1 MKKQTNKHILPR
13 GTILRNWRL
22 KAPSKHSSVLPKFPL
37 ALKPLTSRTTLR
49 KQQGYQTTITMMA
62 GGLQQNP
69 GTVPGQM
76 KQRPNVLEDP
86 SVSLGTWPEPVKPR
100 EWKQPVFGEGGCP
113 GSHATL
119 FL

>member
-37 ALKPLTSRTTLR
+37 ALKSLTSRTTLR
-49 KQQGYQTTITMMA
+49 KQQGYQTTITVMA

-76 KQRPNVLEDP
+76 KQRPECSRRPKCV
-86 SVSLGTWPEPVKPR
+86 
-100 EWKQPVFGEGGCP
+100 P
-113 GSHATL
+113 GKTA
-119 FL
+119 